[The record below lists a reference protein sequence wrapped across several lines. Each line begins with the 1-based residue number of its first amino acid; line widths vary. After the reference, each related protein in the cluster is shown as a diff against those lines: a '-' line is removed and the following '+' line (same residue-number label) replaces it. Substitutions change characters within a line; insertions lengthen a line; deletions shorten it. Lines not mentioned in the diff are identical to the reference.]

1 MDHDIRFGGGDTE
14 GAEYLRI
21 AHRNS
26 AIYAEYRIRKK
37 KILGKCCS
45 GDGHI
50 SLTPF
55 DEMIGKQFVLQ
66 YSKFEAHQSD
76 YISGSRKMQA

>member
-1 MDHDIRFGGGDTE
+1 MNHDIRFGGGGTKGVE
-14 GAEYLRI
+14 FLRI
-21 AHRNS
+21 GDRNS

-37 KILGKCCS
+37 KILGKCYS

-55 DEMIGKQFVLQ
+55 DEI
-66 YSKFEAHQSD
+66 
-76 YISGSRKMQA
+76 I